1 MFLGFE
7 IVDFYV
13 YQCGVGF
20 WCLLTG
26 LISFKVKVK
35 MDSSTLVGATG
46 FKFVYECPLC
56 AR

>member
-1 MFLGFE
+1 VFLGFE

-35 MDSSTLVGATG
+35 IDSSTLVGATG